1 MAETATVAIGQPGWA
16 DLGSSDPAAARAFY
30 AGVFGWKAEVSD
42 DPQAGGYGMFMLD
55 GKEVA
60 GTGPLMNEQQPVAWT
75 VYVLVDDADATA
87 AKVKA
92 AGGTVF
98 AEPFDVMDAGRM
110 AIVADPSGGVLGIW
124 QPGTHRGFEVKGTGG
139 SFCWAEL
146 NSKDIAK
153 DSAFYASVFGWDPK
167 VMPTPGMEYT
177 QFEHNGE
184 AIAGGM
190 AMPIEMPSGT
200 PSHWLVYF
208 ATADVDATVAKLT
221 SLGGG
226 VHHPPED
233 IPEVGRFA
241 VVHDPQGGVF
251 GLLQPISL
259 AAAS

>member
-30 AGVFGWKAEVSD
+30 AGVFGWKANVSD
-42 DPQAGGYGMFMLD
+42 DPAAGGYGMFTLD

-60 GTGPLMNEQQPVAWT
+60 GTGPLMNEQQPTAWT
-75 VYVLVDDADATA
+75 VYVLVEDADATA

-124 QPGTHRGFEVKGTGG
+124 QPGSHRGFELRGASG

-146 NSKDIAK
+146 NSKDITT
-153 DSAFYASVFGWDPK
+153 DRAFYASVFGWE
-167 VMPTPGMEYT
+167 PTTTPMPGMEYT
-177 QFEHNGE
+177 EFKLNGE
-184 AIAGGM
+184 SIAGGTPM
-190 AMPIEMPSGT
+190 AAQTPAGT

-208 ATADVDATVAKLT
+208 AVDDVDATVAKLT

-226 VHHPPED
+226 VHHPPTD
-233 IPEVGRFA
+233 IPEIGRFA
-241 VVHDPQGGVF
+241 VAHDPQGGVF
-251 GLLQPISL
+251 ALLQPNPR

>member
-1 MAETATVAIGQPGWA
+1 MAETATVAIGEPGWV
-16 DLGSSDPAAARAFY
+16 DLGSSDPTAARAFY
-30 AGVFGWKAEVSD
+30 AGVFGWDANVSD
-42 DPQAGGYGMFMLD
+42 DPAAGGYGMFTLG

-60 GTGPLMNEQQPVAWT
+60 GTGPLMSEQQPTSWT
-75 VYVLVDDADATA
+75 VYVLVDDADAATS
-87 AKVKA
+87 KVKA

-110 AIVADPSGGVLGIW
+110 AIVADPSGGVLGLW
-124 QPGTHRGFEVKGTGG
+124 QPGAHRGFELKGAAG

-146 NSKDIAK
+146 NSNNIAK

-167 VMPTPGMEYT
+167 TTPTPTMEYT
-177 QFEHNGE
+177 QFDHNGE

-190 AMPIEMPSGT
+190 AMAVGMPAGT
-200 PSHWLVYF
+200 PSFWLVYF
-208 ATADVDATVAKLT
+208 ATHDVDATVAKLT

-233 IPEVGRFA
+233 VPDVGRFA

-251 GLLQPISL
+251 GLLQPNSL

>member
-1 MAETATVAIGQPGWA
+1 MTSGAPTRQRREP
-16 DLGSSDPAAARAFY
+16 FY

-124 QPGTHRGFEVKGTGG
+124 QPGTHRGFEVRG
-139 SFCWAEL
+139 
-146 NSKDIAK
+146 
-153 DSAFYASVFGWDPK
+153 
-167 VMPTPGMEYT
+167 PGAAT
-177 QFEHNGE
+177 
-184 AIAGGM
+184 AGR
-190 AMPIEMPSGT
+190 SST
-200 PSHWLVYF
+200 PSNIAERLRLLRVGIRLGPE
-208 ATADVDATVAKLT
+208 ADVDA
-221 SLGGG
+221 GNG
-226 VHHPPED
+226 VHAVRPQRRGHRGWD
-233 IPEVGRFA
+233 GDAGRYARRHA
-241 VVHDPQGGVF
+241 VVLAR
-251 GLLQPISL
+251 LLRVR
-259 AAAS
+259 